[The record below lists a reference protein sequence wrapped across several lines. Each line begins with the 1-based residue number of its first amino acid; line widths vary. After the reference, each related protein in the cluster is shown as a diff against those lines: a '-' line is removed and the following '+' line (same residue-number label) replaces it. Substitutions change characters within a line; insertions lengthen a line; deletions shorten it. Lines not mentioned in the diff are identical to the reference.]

1 MFKLL
6 SKGTNFL
13 SKFAGYFNE
22 ISGSLNFAKAA
33 AVVLFCDLILLKNDS
48 MFKAFSH
55 ASLIIFCMALN

>member
-22 ISGSLNFAKAA
+22 ISGSLNIAKAA
-33 AVVLFCDLILLKNDS
+33 AVVLFCDLILLKN
-48 MFKAFSH
+48 AYR
-55 ASLIIFCMALN
+55 